1 MYKKF
6 FGLKENPFNVN
17 PDPRYLYLTPNTQ
30 EALACLTYG
39 IETRKGFILL
49 TGEVGTGKTTLI
61 NKLLEWLHKERVFT
75 AFVFNPRLSVSQFF
89 DFMMADFGIPCESR
103 QKGQMLL
110 KLNQWLLDRYQA
122 GERAVL
128 VVDEAQNLSP
138 QMLEEIRLLTNLE
151 TSTEKLLQIVL
162 AGQPELEQKLNQPQL
177 RQLRQRITLRAKTR
191 QLTLEE
197 TQGYIQ
203 ERMRI
208 AGAEN
213 PDIFS
218 PEAIVAVHRF
228 ARGIPRVT
236 NLLCEHALVSSFA
249 DQKNPVPP
257 EIVEDVAHDF
267 DLDVVDPLAQAPPPA
282 PALTPPATGEPNGD
296 HPLLIESLLQALNTL
311 VDRLNQAESRV
322 ESDTER
328 KT

>member
-6 FGLKENPFNVN
+6 FGLKENPFNVH
-17 PDPRYLYLTPNTQ
+17 PDPRYLFLTHHTQ

-61 NKLLEWLHKERVFT
+61 NKLLEWLHKERVST

-89 DFMMADFGIPCESR
+89 DFMMADFGIVCESR

-110 KLNQWLLDRYQA
+110 KLNQWLLERYQA

-128 VVDEAQNLSP
+128 IVDEAQNLSP
-138 QMLEEIRLLTNLE
+138 QMREEI
-151 TSTEKLLQIVL
+151 
-162 AGQPELEQKLNQPQL
+162 

-191 QLTLEE
+191 QLTLDE

-203 ERMRI
+203 ERLRI

-213 PDIFS
+213 IDLFS
-218 PEAIVAVHRF
+218 PEAIVAVHRY

-236 NLLCEHALVSSFA
+236 NLLCEHSLVSSFV
-249 DQKNPVPP
+249 DQLNPVPP
-257 EIVEDVAHDF
+257 EIVEEVARDF
-267 DLDVVDPLAQAPPPA
+267 DLHIIDPVAPA
-282 PALTPPATGEPNGD
+282 PVQPFLPSTNGD
-296 HPLLIESLLQALNTL
+296 HPPLVDSLLQALNTL
-311 VDRLNQAESRV
+311 VDRLNQAEAAAAS
-322 ESDTER
+322 E
-328 KT
+328 

>member
-17 PDPRYLYLTPNTQ
+17 PDPRYLFLTHHTQ

-39 IETRKGFILL
+39 IETRKGFIML

-61 NKLLEWLHKERVFT
+61 NKLLEWLHKERVST

-89 DFMMADFGIPCESR
+89 DFMMADFGIVCESR

-110 KLNQWLLDRYQA
+110 KLNQWLLERYQA

-128 VVDEAQNLSP
+128 IVDEAQNLSP

-162 AGQPELEQKLNQPQL
+162 AGQPELEQKLNQPEL

-191 QLTLEE
+191 QLTLDE

-203 ERMRI
+203 ERLRI

-213 PDIFS
+213 IDLFS
-218 PEAIVAVHRF
+218 PEAIVAVHRY

-236 NLLCEHALVSSFA
+236 NLLCEHSLVSSFV
-249 DQKNPVPP
+249 DQLNPVPP
-257 EIVEDVAHDF
+257 EIVEEVARDF
-267 DLDVVDPLAQAPPPA
+267 DLHIIDPVAPA
-282 PALTPPATGEPNGD
+282 PVQPFLPSTNGD
-296 HPLLIESLLQALNTL
+296 HPPLVESLLQALNTL
-311 VDRLNQAESRV
+311 VDRLNQAEAATAEPDHEPEQKR
-322 ESDTER
+322 
-328 KT
+328 